1 METYLLDC
9 NAISDWLDKTRP
21 RHLCVAQRAEE
32 SAQSDADLV
41 TSTIVLGEIEYGI
54 KVAPREKIQALGEF
68 RAQVDL
74 QFVRKRFLLAPER
87 TTSLVYGDLRARL
100 FEKFAPKKRRRKGL
114 RPEELVDPVTAKELG
129 IQENDL
135 WIAAQAIE
143 RNLVLVTNDAMARIQ
158 EVASELKVED
168 WAESSGGE

>member
-1 METYLLDC
+1 
-9 NAISDWLDKTRP
+9 
-21 RHLCVAQRAEE
+21 
-32 SAQSDADLV
+32 
-41 TSTIVLGEIEYGI
+41 
-54 KVAPREKIQALGEF
+54 
-68 RAQVDL
+68 
-74 QFVRKRFLLAPER
+74 
-87 TTSLVYGDLRARL
+87 VYGDLRARL

-168 WAESSGGE
+168 WAASSS